1 MCFRVGGPVTLFT
14 YVASGGPVMIPI
26 VFGSVAALAIVL
38 ERVAALR
45 RSRVLPANFAEAV
58 LAGVRDGQWSGA
70 REAARADHVA
80 GRVISALLEG
90 EGRSR
95 AERVERAETTARREM
110 AGLERGLGLLSVIA
124 TVEPLLGLL
133 GTVGGMIVTF
143 EILAVDGVGTAS
155 NLAGGISQALV
166 TTFGGLAVAI
176 PAVVVHRLFVDHID
190 SRMGEIERLAEQVL
204 DGLLGR

>member
-1 MCFRVGGPVTLFT
+1 MALFT
-14 YVASGGPVMIPI
+14 YAASGGPVMVPI
-26 VFGSVAALAIVL
+26 VFGSIVALAIVL
-38 ERVAALR
+38 ERTVALR
-45 RSRVLPANFAEAV
+45 RSRVLPRNFAAAV
-58 LAGVRDGQWSGA
+58 LHGLRDGQWEGA
-70 REAARADHVA
+70 RRAAVADHVA
-80 GRVISALLEG
+80 GRVLAALLEG
-90 EGRSR
+90 DGRSR
-95 AERVERAETTARREM
+95 AERIERAEVVARRET

-143 EILAVDGVGTAS
+143 EVLAVDGVGTAS

-190 SRMGEIERLAEQVL
+190 ARMGEVERLAEQVL